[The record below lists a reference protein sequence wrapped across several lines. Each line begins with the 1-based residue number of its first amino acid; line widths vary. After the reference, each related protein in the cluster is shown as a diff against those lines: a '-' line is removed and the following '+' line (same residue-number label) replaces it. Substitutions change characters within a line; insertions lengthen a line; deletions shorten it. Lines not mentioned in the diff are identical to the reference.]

1 MEKKKFSIEQVVT
14 GGDDYELVFA
24 APRDYLDRVQ
34 QVSNNC
40 GVPVTRIG
48 VVEPGDGVV
57 ELIDSNGDLIPVE
70 TPGYRHF

>member
-1 MEKKKFSIEQVVT
+1 MS

-48 VVEPGDGVV
+48 VLVSGSGVV
-57 ELIDSNGDLIPVE
+57 ELVDAEGDVITVE